1 MNPIR
6 HIRHIAAAL
15 AGLFGA
21 MLTFAMAA
29 PAAFAT
35 MPPGGGAAGT
45 PVPPVSYPCSPECSP
60 LLDKH
65 LILSHGHAAGMAYP
79 VHTVVIGGTP
89 GWQIALIAA
98 GVVHDDLL
106 RSGVSGA
113 VLSLSEL
120 AVRQEGRASVVGTDA
135 LLMAY

>member
-21 MLTFAMAA
+21 LLAFAMAA

-65 LILSHGHAAGMAYP
+65 LILSHGYTAGMAYR
-79 VHTVVIGGTP
+79 VHTVVMGGTP

-98 GVVHDDLL
+98 GAALL
-106 RSGVSGA
+106 GAIAA
-113 VLSLSEL
+113 VL
-120 AVRQEGRASVVGTDA
+120 VNRARAARKIHATTA
-135 LLMAY
+135 